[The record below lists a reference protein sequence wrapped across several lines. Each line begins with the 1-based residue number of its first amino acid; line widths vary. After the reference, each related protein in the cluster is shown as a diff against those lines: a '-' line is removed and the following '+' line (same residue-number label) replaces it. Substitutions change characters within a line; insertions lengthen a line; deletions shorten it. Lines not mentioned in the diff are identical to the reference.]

1 MDKEVVYHIY
11 FNDIYQVYLKSLSLE
26 MLSFRL
32 VMCSAAKL
40 CLTFCDPMHCNPPSS
55 SLYGIFQTRILE

>member
-11 FNDIYQVYLKSLSLE
+11 FNEIYQVYSKSLSLE

-32 VMCSAAKL
+32 VMYSAAKL
-40 CLTFCDPMHCNPPSS
+40 SDFL
-55 SLYGIFQTRILE
+55 